1 MSAVR
6 LPRLRYCYTAFLAGV
21 DVRFGQGTTIRN
33 FPRQTHRLWGQIGAG
48 CSIFMPSP
56 WLVW

>member
-33 FPRQTHRLWGQIGAG
+33 FPRQTHRLWGQIVTMVG
-48 CSIFMPSP
+48 
-56 WLVW
+56 LVTVWC